1 MNQEQNQDR
10 RAESGSA
17 RKSRL
22 FKPQWGLA
30 VILIGSALLY
40 FRLYDPSRFGAYHD
54 DAIYVTTAKAL
65 ASGEG
70 YRIVS
75 LPYQPAATKYPPL
88 YPFLLSLVWRV
99 DPHFPGNVNGMVALT
114 AAITLLFLA
123 ITWLYLVKENYATNW
138 QALVVVAATAV
149 NWRIVIYATGI
160 YSEMIYA
167 ALSVGALVMAER
179 LDLKRKN
186 WLMGSVLGVLIGL
199 AFLARSTGVALLVAV
214 AVYFIMQRKIR
225 QILLPLAI
233 AGLFIAGWFIWC
245 HMNRTAFTGVN
256 VAYYTN
262 YLEHFRNVLHDIQVN
277 TDSSMA
283 MTILGVLLRNLMMV
297 VVVSIPV
304 LCLGLD
310 FAWVVYLGF
319 VLMFVAAGFIR
330 DVARRWRLLH
340 VYTVCYLG
348 LHVVWLPFVSY
359 DRYLAP
365 ILPFLLLWLVR
376 ELDTMTSVAKRTL
389 VSKDPL
395 TAKAGA
401 SVIAV
406 AVVVLVSVAIYS
418 YGSSVYFSVVSASSD
433 KRVKP
438 SVEDAEAIEWINTNS
453 DPSDVLVCGRDP
465 MYYLYTG
472 RKAACSLPQTGTIYW
487 QDKHELIFNIADES
501 DGKYLVLTAADFEQ
515 GYQPDLQNQSFKE
528 LIEGHRERFV
538 PVFRS
543 SNGKS
548 TIFQIE
554 TADGRR

>member
-1 MNQEQNQDR
+1 
-10 RAESGSA
+10 
-17 RKSRL
+17 
-22 FKPQWGLA
+22 
-30 VILIGSALLY
+30 
-40 FRLYDPSRFGAYHD
+40 
-54 DAIYVTTAKAL
+54 
-65 ASGEG
+65 
-70 YRIVS
+70 
-75 LPYQPAATKYPPL
+75 
-88 YPFLLSLVWRV
+88 
-99 DPHFPGNVNGMVALT
+99 
-114 AAITLLFLA
+114 
-123 ITWLYLVKENYATNW
+123 
-138 QALVVVAATAV
+138 
-149 NWRIVIYATGI
+149 
-160 YSEMIYA
+160 
-167 ALSVGALVMAER
+167 
-179 LDLKRKN
+179 
-186 WLMGSVLGVLIGL
+186 
-199 AFLARSTGVALLVAV
+199 
-214 AVYFIMQRKIR
+214 
-225 QILLPLAI
+225 
-233 AGLFIAGWFIWC
+233 
-245 HMNRTAFTGVN
+245 
-256 VAYYTN
+256 
-262 YLEHFRNVLHDIQVN
+262 
-277 TDSSMA
+277 
-283 MTILGVLLRNLMMV
+283 VLLRNLMMV